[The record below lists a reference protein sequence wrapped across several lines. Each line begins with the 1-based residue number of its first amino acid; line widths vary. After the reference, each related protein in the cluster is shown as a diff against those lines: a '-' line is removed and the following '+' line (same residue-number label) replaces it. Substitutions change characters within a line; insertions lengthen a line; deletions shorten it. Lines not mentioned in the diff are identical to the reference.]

1 MLGPK
6 FIGHDV
12 ELQQLYE
19 LAIVGPSNHGGT
31 LFIEAAAGMGT
42 SRVLKEFEE
51 RTQRD
56 PQLKDTLF
64 SSVECDELSGP
75 DSAYQPFREILAID
89 YNYRF

>member
-31 LFIEAAAGMGT
+31 VFIEAPAGMGT
-42 SRVLKEFEE
+42 SRVLKE
-51 RTQRD
+51 
-56 PQLKDTLF
+56 LK
-64 SSVECDELSGP
+64 SE
-75 DSAYQPFREILAID
+75 AREIH
-89 YNYRF
+89 N